1 MTTPNPKIFRRVAAA
16 ALSFSGLSAAFAEPI
31 FTPYTAMPTG
41 SWPEA
46 TAIGDVNGDGLKDVV
61 MTTSYYFD
69 AENDYKLFVFLQDA
83 NGQLQ
88 TPIKYAAQG
97 TYPSP
102 PQSVDIGDV
111 NGDGKND
118 VVVGNDR
125 ASIQIFLQDP
135 NGNLTPSSVHA
146 TQNSTVIKIGDLNG
160 DGRLDIAGIGHGT
173 ANASVLYQNPDG
185 TLAPPVSFSAPHGG
199 FDDLDIGD
207 INGDGKND
215 LIVMSGQNYT
225 YANLA
230 VLTQNSSGSFNSVV
244 FYDLGE
250 NVNTQGLGVGDVNG
264 DQLNDVIVSYGG
276 NSPASNISI
285 FHQQQSGILSN
296 APISLPSYDIPE
308 PVEIKD
314 VTGDGLSDIV
324 VLHGGWHS
332 LGVYVQTVD
341 GNLSPEQLFTIPSAS
356 HYNVQGLAL
365 DDINNDG
372 LTDAVIADSN
382 HGLIIL
388 YQEAEGAN
396 HAPVAEAGPDQYLEW
411 GSSPLQVV
419 LDGANSIDPD
429 NDALSYYWTLSA
441 PAGSSAVLN
450 DQTLPNPVFTAD
462 VTGTYTVQLQVYDG
476 TSYSQTDTVTISV
489 MQAPIADAGPDQYLQ
504 LGTSPLQV
512 FLDGSNSRDPD
523 NDNLS
528 YYWGLSAPSGSNAVL
543 DDYTRANPQFTAD
556 VTGTYTA
563 YLVVF
568 DGKTYSQMDTTTITV
583 TSTNLPP
590 LANAGPD
597 QQLQL
602 GQNPLQV
609 LLDGGSS
616 SDPDGSPL
624 SFNWTLSAPTGSN
637 AVLND
642 KTLATPSFTAD
653 IAGTYTAQLQVFDSK
668 AYSQIDTVTITI
680 QPAPNLPP
688 IATAIVNTGSGTTV
702 RQDTITYLDGSPSKD
717 PDGTITSW
725 SWTQIG
731 GPAVALNNATGVKSS
746 FKAPKLK
753 GQTNLLLTFKLTV
766 TDDDGAQS
774 TGLVQVTVVK

>member
-16 ALSFSGLSAAFAEPI
+16 ALSFSGLSAAYAEPV

-46 TAIGDVNGDGLKDVV
+46 AAIGDVNGDGLKDVV
-61 MTTSYYFD
+61 MTTSSYFD
-69 AENDYKLFVFLQDA
+69 PENDYKLFVFLQDA

-88 TPIKYAAQG
+88 APVKYATQG

-125 ASIQIFLQDP
+125 TSIQLFLQDA
-135 NGNLTPSSVHA
+135 NGNLVASAVHA
-146 TQNSTVIKIGDLNG
+146 TQNSTVVKIGDLNG
-160 DGRLDIAGIGHGT
+160 DGRLDVAGVGHAT
-173 ANASVLYQNPDG
+173 SNASVLYQNPDG
-185 TLAPPVSFSAPHGG
+185 SLAPPVSFNAPHGG

-215 LIVMSGQNYT
+215 LIVMSGQG
-225 YANLA
+225 YAYDNLA
-230 VLTQNSSGSFNSVV
+230 ILTQNSSESFDPVV

-264 DQLNDVIVSYGG
+264 DLLNDVIVSYGG
-276 NSPASNISI
+276 NSPASNIGI
-285 FHQQQSGILSN
+285 FHQQQSGLLSN
-296 APISLPSYDIPE
+296 TPISLPSYDIPE

-332 LGVYVQTVD
+332 LGVYVQTGD
-341 GNLSPEQLFTIPSAS
+341 GDLSPEQVFTIPSAS
-356 HYNVQGLAL
+356 HYNVQSLAL
-365 DDINNDG
+365 GDINDDG
-372 LTDAVIADSN
+372 LNDAVIADSD
-382 HGLIIL
+382 HGLVIL

-476 TSYSQTDTVTISV
+476 TTYSQTDTVTISV

-523 NDNLS
+523 NDKLN
-528 YYWGLSAPSGSNAVL
+528 YYWGLSAPAGSNAIL
-543 DDYTRANPQFTAD
+543 DDYTLVNPSFTAD
-556 VTGTYTA
+556 VAGTYTV
-563 YLVVF
+563 YLMVS
-568 DGKTYSQMDTTTITV
+568 DGNTYSQMDTATISV
-583 TSTNLPP
+583 VATNLPP
-590 LANAGPD
+590 IADAGPD
-597 QQLQL
+597 QSLQL
-602 GQNPLQV
+602 SQNSLQV
-609 LLDGGSS
+609 LLNGAGS

-642 KTLATPSFTAD
+642 KTLANPVFTAD
-653 IAGTYTAQLQVFDSK
+653 VAGTYTAQLQVFDGK

-688 IATAIVNTGSGTTV
+688 IAIVNTGSGTTV

-731 GPAVALNNATGVKSS
+731 GPAVTLQNATSATAS
-746 FKAPKLK
+746 FTAPRLK
-753 GQTNLLLTFKLTV
+753 GQKNLMLTFELTV
-766 TDDDGAQS
+766 TDDDGA
-774 TGLVQVTVVK
+774 TANARVQITVVK